1 MNSHCGSSGAFTVVV
16 GRSGEDAENQLTVG
30 TGTWAI
36 IGAACSTTGASWAS
50 SGAIAARATGN
61 LNFMKTKLSMNRNGN
76 WHGEQR
82 VLGDWQLQV
91 EYRRQRELHQEQ
103 PFLQQQLELS

>member
-1 MNSHCGSSGAFTVVV
+1 MNV
-16 GRSGEDAENQLTVG
+16 ENQLTVG

-61 LNFMKTKLSMNRNGN
+61 LNFIKTELSLKRNGN
-76 WHGEQR
+76 WHGEQC

-91 EYRRQRELHQEQ
+91 EYRRQLQQEQ
-103 PFLQQQLELS
+103 LFLQQQLEK

>member
-1 MNSHCGSSGAFTVVV
+1 MSSHGESSGASTVAV
-16 GRSGEDAENQLTVG
+16 GRSGEDAENQPTVG
-30 TGTWAI
+30 TGIWAI

-61 LNFMKTKLSMNRNGN
+61 LNFVRTNLSMNRNGN

-91 EYRRQRELHQEQ
+91 VYRRQLQQEQ
-103 PFLQQQLELS
+103 LFLQQQLEQ